1 MSTLTFRPHQQI
13 GIEQGKNKRK
23 TIATHFKH
31 YYTEHEKL
39 ACQHA
44 RADTDHI
51 LTMLKILCFHN
62 ATHRASYRYRVGQF
76 LPYWASYNIEMHA
89 ACISGKQYVN
99 ILRLIFSFHKY
110 DYILLQKKIVPR
122 LLINFITKQSKLIYD
137 FDDALYT
144 RESQELEQG
153 KPAPHHTIKKLNY
166 ILKKSAL
173 VFAGSPELA
182 RYSETYNSNV
192 YTIPTAL
199 DKPMAEPEIS
209 PPSDCIT
216 IGWIG
221 NDVNLYYLSII
232 DDATLFLQQKYPAVR
247 FSLLCGNPPK
257 ELKTQWHFT
266 KWSPSTEKT
275 WLNSID
281 IGIMPLTDDPWSR
294 GKCAFKL
301 LQYMAY
307 GKPVIASNVGANRT
321 AVSDCINGYLASSTE
336 EWIAALEQLIL
347 DREMRLSMGKE
358 SLKIFTEQFE
368 RSRIQQKIS
377 DILFAKK
384 ENRPKST
391 F

>member
-1 MSTLTFRPHQQI
+1 MSTLPFRPNQQI

-23 TIATHFKH
+23 TIATHFKP
-31 YYTEHEKL
+31 YYTEPERL
-39 ACQHA
+39 ACYHA

-76 LPYWASYNIEMHA
+76 LPYWPSYNIEMQA
-89 ACISGKQYVN
+89 ICISGKQYVN
-99 ILRLIFSFHKY
+99 ILRFLFTFYKY

-122 LLINFITKQSKLIYD
+122 LLISIMTKQSKLIFD

-144 RESQELEQG
+144 RESRELEEG
-153 KPAPHHTIKKLNY
+153 KPAPRHTIKKLNY
-166 ILKKSAL
+166 ILKKSTL
-173 VFAGSPELA
+173 VFAGSPDLA
-182 RYSETYNSNV
+182 SYSETYNDHVSI
-192 YTIPTAL
+192 IPTAL
-199 DKPMAEPEIS
+199 DKQIDEPAIS

-232 DDATLFLQQKYPAVR
+232 DDATLFLQQKYPAIR
-247 FSLLCGNPPK
+247 FSLLCGNPPM
-257 ELKTQWHFT
+257 ELYTHWHFA

-275 WLNSID
+275 WLSSID

-307 GKPVIASNVGANRT
+307 GKPVVASNVGANRT
-321 AVSDCINGYLASSTE
+321 AVSDSINGYLASTTE

-368 RSRIQQKIS
+368 RSRIQQNIS

-391 F
+391 S